1 MPSWVQHLMERY
13 FADAYLRESM
23 RIKGETAT
31 RRR

>member
-1 MPSWVQHLMERY
+1 MERY
-13 FADAYLRESM
+13 FADAYLRESL